1 MKLFPR
7 LSFFLLTLLSLALT
21 ACHKDTPRDTA
32 ERSPLKGTYW
42 TEGTGTMTL
51 DFHSEREVTFTLTP
65 AGSPRGAMAYTA
77 TYSLSGSTLTIG
89 DIIQDTPFGTATILQ
104 GFTAQ
109 LEGGVIKADFRT
121 TGMERDSDQ
130 GTLRFVA
137 QPLKGY
143 LFHHKV

>member
-1 MKLFPR
+1 MKLLPR

-32 ERSPLKGTYW
+32 EHSPLKGTYW

-51 DFHSEREVTFTLTP
+51 DFRTEREVTFTLTP

-109 LEGGVIKADFRT
+109 LEGGVIKADFTT
-121 TGMERDSDQ
+121 TGMERDSEQ

-143 LFHHKV
+143 LFHRKV

>member
-1 MKLFPR
+1 MKLLPR
-7 LSFFLLTLLSLALT
+7 LSFFLLTLLTLALS

-51 DFHSEREVTFTLTP
+51 DFHTEREVTFTLTP

-109 LEGGVIKADFRT
+109 LEGGVIKADFKT

-143 LFHHKV
+143 LFHRKV